1 MRKRWR
7 GQFQESENVFQGLH
21 YIPHGTVWEVKAY
34 KAFKYN
40 AWKKRLSR
48 SMETVDKMLLPLPT
62 KDTLLPGSW
71 EEGCTATYIDSLYQT
86 ALFQLDIAVRMNVQN
101 GKDAISLKKK
111 QGIDEFL
118 IERKNPLTVP
128 PDFSSLPK
136 PRNSMDENKVEDKD
150 IDLKKVLT
158 ETPGDTSFSSSNN
171 IEKSISD
178 ILNKK

>member
-1 MRKRWR
+1 MKYNLN
-7 GQFQESENVFQGLH
+7 FFLILMIVFIFQGCAN
-21 YIPHGTVWEVKAY
+21 VKE
-34 KAFKYN
+34 N
-40 AWKKRLSR
+40 L
-48 SMETVDKMLLPLPT
+48 
-62 KDTLLPGSW
+62 
-71 EEGCTATYIDSLYQT
+71 
-86 ALFQLDIAVRMNVQN
+86 
-101 GKDAISLKKK
+101 SLKKK

-136 PRNSMDENKVEDKD
+136 PRNSDDENKIEDKD

-158 ETPGDTSFSSSNN
+158 ETSGDISVSSSGN

>member
-1 MRKRWR
+1 MKCT
-7 GQFQESENVFQGLH
+7 LK
-21 YIPHGTVWEVKAY
+21 ILLLLIT
-34 KAFKYN
+34 AFI
-40 AWKKRLSR
+40 L
-48 SMETVDKMLLPLPT
+48 
-62 KDTLLPGSW
+62 
-71 EEGCTATYIDSLYQT
+71 EGCS
-86 ALFQLDIAVRMNVQN
+86 NVKE
-101 GKDAISLKKK
+101 GLSLKKK

-136 PRNSMDENKVEDKD
+136 PRNSDDENKIEDKD

-158 ETPGDTSFSSSNN
+158 ETPGDISVSSSGN

>member
-1 MRKRWR
+1 MKYILKISLALIIAFILQ
-7 GQFQESENVFQGLH
+7 GCANVKEGL
-21 YIPHGTVWEVKAY
+21 
-34 KAFKYN
+34 
-40 AWKKRLSR
+40 
-48 SMETVDKMLLPLPT
+48 
-62 KDTLLPGSW
+62 
-71 EEGCTATYIDSLYQT
+71 
-86 ALFQLDIAVRMNVQN
+86 
-101 GKDAISLKKK
+101 SLKKK
-111 QGIDEFL
+111 DGVDEFL

-136 PRNSMDENKVEDKD
+136 PRNSNDENKIDDKD